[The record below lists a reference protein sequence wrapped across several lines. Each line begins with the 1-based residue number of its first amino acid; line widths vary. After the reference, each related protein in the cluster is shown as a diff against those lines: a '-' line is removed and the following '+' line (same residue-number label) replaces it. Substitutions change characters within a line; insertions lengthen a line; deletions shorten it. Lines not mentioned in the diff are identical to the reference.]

1 MATTTIEAE
10 CPACDSLFDLEFDPA
25 DDEEQEVECPE
36 CSALLEI
43 EVDPETHEV
52 ELLEVEEEDED
63 EALEEQSDGTSEP
76 PDTK

>member
-1 MATTTIEAE
+1 MATMTVEVE
-10 CPACDSLFDLEFDPA
+10 CPACDSLFDLEVDPA
-25 DDEEQEVECPE
+25 DEEQEVECPE
-36 CSALLEI
+36 CGALLEI

-63 EALEEQSDGTSEP
+63 EALEEQSDGTEQP